1 MALARGDSTRFR
13 LYRPD
18 SPPENSLIGSIL
30 KRDSED
36 YGLDHGAVALRL
48 HQLTCHYTRLGIMS
62 EQGPRSRYV
71 NRFRLY
77 RPNPPRR
84 NSSISSILKRD
95 SEDYGLGP
103 RAAALRL
110 EQLTCLVYRLG
121 GLSSNGMATQSP
133 QLQALPSSFRC
144 PSTN

>member
-13 LYRPD
+13 LHRPG
-18 SPPENSLIGSIL
+18 PPRENSLIGSIA
-30 KRDSED
+30 KRDGME
-36 YGLDHGAVALRL
+36 YGLDHGAAALRL
-48 HQLTCHYTRLGIMS
+48 HQLTCHDTRLGVMS

-84 NSSISSILKRD
+84 NSSIGSILKRD
-95 SEDYGLGP
+95 GEDYGLDP

-110 EQLTCLVYRLG
+110 EQLLCFVYRLG
-121 GLSSNGMATQSP
+121 GLSSNSMATQSP
-133 QLQALPSSFRC
+133 LF
-144 PSTN
+144 